1 MVTCPKCN
9 ASLVDGS
16 KFCEECGAPIPAPT
30 PTMPKSGAPAPSMSL
45 GDKNVISGDIIQQ
58 KSTYNVQGNIVN
70 ETVSDETKLVN
81 TCHVCGK
88 HVANDQG
95 FTCPKCHQF
104 VCEKHYDMKARLC
117 KACSDEEKQ
126 NRYTEYQNLFY
137 ELDKKGNGSID
148 IEARKQLDEAK
159 AHLNLTDEEVKGL
172 EYKLDQGLSRIELL
186 EVQNALQALLTG
198 DASEYI
204 PKMEK
209 IHNDHECHDY
219 EQCDV
224 LNQLLKFYDLPKY
237 KKVNVRGIMWSFAN
251 IELAVIGR
259 KFYDAEQQIFDYRR
273 IYGDLSRSK
282 GDILSSARTAIENAY
297 LYSVMGS
304 VYEKTELTERSAEYL
319 RKALECLQSED
330 YQRYFEIYPNRKFLE
345 KYWTGFIKF
354 IECMNA
360 AVTSGNKD
368 VLSTLSPFW
377 KFMAKPYKGF
387 VVTDGKAVNTTDSAI
402 LGKKDADELKSLVE
416 GWKMQVAAR
425 QQKLAAVKSSVE
437 KTAAQLE
444 EERRRQAE
452 AEAAEDAKRKAILE
466 AKAAKHDEEERE
478 KQELLK
484 AREAKIQ
491 ARVDRDAEAQA
502 RKAAREQER
511 AEAEERRRVKEAEKA
526 AREAERIRKKELE
539 ASVQPFMV
547 LGEYKFTYVDRFGVS
562 APHKVRE
569 VYVTDGR
576 HFNCTELDEFFSQK
590 TFLLENVHD
599 IQHVESG
606 KTADNALD
614 LFRQFETKD
623 VNAFSSDPFVQS
635 STGLVNPFENEAKS
649 PVAPTSVVRNSSSPS
664 QQMKDALE
672 DLSASFNSLK
682 NAVKKTQIPLGSDFA
697 GEIVDTTEVDGKKRV
712 NKWVYIL
719 LALSLGWFGIH
730 KFYAGKKVKGVLY
743 IIFFWTYIPLLIS
756 VIEAVIAFTKPTD
769 ENGNFLV

>member
-1 MVTCPKCN
+1 M
-9 ASLVDGS
+9 
-16 KFCEECGAPIPAPT
+16 
-30 PTMPKSGAPAPSMSL
+30 
-45 GDKNVISGDIIQQ
+45 
-58 KSTYNVQGNIVN
+58 QGNIVN

-104 VCEKHYDMKARLC
+104 VCEKHYDMEARLC
-117 KACSDEEKQ
+117 KACSDEAKGS
-126 NRYTEYQNLFY
+126 RYTEYRELFY
-137 ELDKKGNGSID
+137 KLNQEGNNSIG
-148 IEARKQLDEAK
+148 IEARKQLNEAK
-159 AHLNLTDEEVKGL
+159 ARLNLTDEEVNGL
-172 EYKLDQGLSRIELL
+172 EWTLDQGLSRIELL

-209 IHNDHECHDY
+209 IHNDHECRGYD
-219 EQCDV
+219 QSDV
-224 LNQLLKFYDLPKY
+224 LTQLLKFYDLPKY
-237 KKVNVRGIMWSFAN
+237 KKADLRGDMKYFAD

-259 KFYDAEQQIFDYRR
+259 KFYDAEQIIHHYRKIF
-273 IYGDLSRSK
+273 GDLSMN
-282 GDILSSARTAIENAY
+282 GNALSSERTAIENAY
-297 LYSVMGS
+297 LYSVLGS
-304 VYEKTELTERSAEYL
+304 VYEKTELTEKSNEYL
-319 RKALECLQSED
+319 REAIECRQSEQ
-330 YQRYFEIYPNRKFLE
+330 YERCFQPPFSGSKFLE
-345 KYWTGFIKF
+345 ENYWTGFIKF
-354 IECMNA
+354 IESMNA

-387 VVTDGKAVNTTDSAI
+387 VAADGKVANAADNAA

-416 GWKMQVAAR
+416 GWKKQVVAR
-425 QQKLAAVKSSVE
+425 QLKLAEVKSSVE

-444 EERRRQAE
+444 EERRKQAE

-466 AKAAKHDEEERE
+466 AKAAKHDEEERA

-491 ARVDRDAEAQA
+491 ARAEREAEAEA

-511 AEAEERRRVKEAEKA
+511 AEAEERRQAREAEAEERRQAKAAEKA

-539 ASVQPFMV
+539 ASVKPFMV
-547 LGEYKFTYVDRFGVS
+547 LGEYEFTYVDRFGVS
-562 APHKVRE
+562 TPHKVRD

-576 HFNCTELDEFFSQK
+576 HFECTELDEFFSQK
-590 TFLLENVHD
+590 TLLLESVHD
-599 IQHVESG
+599 IKHIESG

-623 VNAFSSDPFVQS
+623 VNAFSSDPFVQAK
-635 STGLVNPFENEAKS
+635 TGLINPFEDRLKNS
-649 PVAPTSVVRNSSSPS
+649 PSAQTNAGSGAASAS
-664 QQMKDALE
+664 QQMKESLE
-672 DLSASFNSLK
+672 NLSASFNALK
-682 NAVKKTQIPLGSDFA
+682 TAVKKTQVPLSSDFA
-697 GEIVDTTEVDGKKRV
+697 GEVANTTEVKGKKLV

-719 LALSLGWFGIH
+719 LALFLGWFGIH
-730 KFYAGKKVKGVLY
+730 KFYSGKTVKGVIY
-743 IIFFWTYIPLLIS
+743 IIFFWTYIPFLIS
-756 VIEAVIAFTKPTD
+756 LVEAIIAFTKPTD
-769 ENGNFLV
+769 ENGNILI